1 MVSRDSVRGGR
12 SVGTRILGVDPGTR
26 NVGWGVIDVQGS
38 RVAAVAYG
46 TLRAK
51 SSGTLAERLL
61 VLGRGLREVIA
72 DHRPHEAA
80 IEEAFYGRD
89 VRSAL
94 RIGEAR
100 GALHLVLAE
109 SGLEVAGY
117 SNNVIKKSVTG
128 VGRAA
133 KEQVQAMVR
142 RILQLDGP
150 VASAD
155 AADALAI
162 AVCHHQRRG
171 LQLESGTPKR
181 VRDAIRRQDHRP

>member
-1 MVSRDSVRGGR
+1 MVSREHVRGSR
-12 SVGTRILGVDPGTR
+12 STGTRILGIDPGTR
-26 NVGWGVIDVQGS
+26 NVGWGVIDIQGS
-38 RVAAVAYG
+38 RVLAVGYG

-51 SSGTLAERLL
+51 ASASLPTRLL

-80 IEEAFYGRD
+80 IEEAFHGKD
-89 VRSAL
+89 ARSAL

-100 GALHLVLAE
+100 GALSLVLAE
-109 SGLEVAGY
+109 SQLPVTGY
-117 SNNVIKKSVTG
+117 SNNVVKKSVTG

-133 KEQVQAMVR
+133 KAQVQSMVR

-150 VASAD
+150 VSSAD

-162 AVCHHQRRG
+162 AICHHQRRG
-171 LQLESGTPKR
+171 MQLESGVPKR
-181 VRDAIRRQDHRP
+181 VRDAIRRQDRS

>member
-1 MVSRDSVRGGR
+1 M
-12 SVGTRILGVDPGTR
+12 GTRILGVDPGTR
-26 NVGWGVIDVQGS
+26 NVGWGVIEVDGP
-38 RVAAVAYG
+38 RVTSVAYG

-51 SSGTLAERLL
+51 PTETLALRLL
-61 VLGRGLREVIA
+61 ALGRGLREVIA

-100 GALHLVLAE
+100 GALQLVLAE
-109 SGLEVAGY
+109 SGLAVTGY
-117 SNNVIKKSVTG
+117 SNNVVKKAVTG

-133 KEQVQAMVR
+133 KEQVQGMVR
-142 RILQLDGP
+142 RILHLDGP

-162 AVCHHQRRG
+162 ALCHQQRRG
-171 LQLESGTPKR
+171 LQLESGTPQR
-181 VRDAIRRQDHRP
+181 VRDAIRRQDTRGR

>member
-1 MVSRDSVRGGR
+1 M
-12 SVGTRILGVDPGTR
+12 GTRILGVDPGTR
-26 NVGWGVIDVQGS
+26 NVGWGVIDVDGA
-38 RVAAVAYG
+38 RVTAVAYG

-51 SSGTLAERLL
+51 GSESLAERLL

-89 VRSAL
+89 PRSAQ

-109 SGLEVAGY
+109 SGLTVTGY
-117 SNNVIKKSVTG
+117 SNNVVKKAVTG

-133 KEQVQAMVR
+133 KEQVQGMVR
-142 RILQLDGP
+142 RILRLDGP
-150 VASAD
+150 VTSPD

-171 LQLESGTPKR
+171 LQLESGVPKR
-181 VRDAIRRQDHRP
+181 VRDALRREDTRRR